1 MALETWAI
9 KSRSLACFLVASWKS
24 TQFLLVWLMLGFG
37 ARSKSNNR
45 RGIVSRP
52 SHFFINSC
60 PSGVAQLASHVAKL
74 TFNRVPR
81 IPMVGNWPFL
91 RMFPMNIALMHPSDS
106 MSLEHLCVCVLL
118 LCFQWFTSRTL
129 RTPQEIAL
137 SLPREPL
144 ISPRYLRSSP
154 HNDLLWVSEAGRSH
168 LCSCV
173 DIREWSIQVIPIEIQ
188 TYPILKC
195 PQPFSFDTFEKDY
208 LLLVPP
214 LQAPQTFRS
223 DAWSCWY
230 VLPTDRYPW
239 IDSDEQL
246 VGSSIRTCV
255 RASVFERVCSSA
267 ERELGFRNTYIR
279 ALVCEC

>member
-106 MSLEHLCVCVLL
+106 MSLEHLCVCVAIVLSMILL
-118 LCFQWFTSRTL
+118 RGHYVRRKKSHGLSQESLWFRLDIFSHL
-129 RTPQEIAL
+129 RTT
-137 SLPREPL
+137 
-144 ISPRYLRSSP
+144 IS
-154 HNDLLWVSEAGRSH
+154 
-168 LCSCV
+168 
-173 DIREWSIQVIPIEIQ
+173 
-188 TYPILKC
+188 
-195 PQPFSFDTFEKDY
+195 FECQKLADH
-208 LLLVPP
+208 
-214 LQAPQTFRS
+214 
-223 DAWSCWY
+223 
-230 VLPTDRYPW
+230 
-239 IDSDEQL
+239 
-246 VGSSIRTCV
+246 TCV
-255 RASVFERVCSSA
+255 RVLIFENDLQVIQLKFKRTAYLPTKWTSLENFSWI
-267 ERELGFRNTYIR
+267 L
-279 ALVCEC
+279 

>member
-60 PSGVAQLASHVAKL
+60 PRGVAQLASHVAKL

-106 MSLEHLCVCVLL
+106 MSLEHLCVCV
-118 LCFQWFTSRTL
+118 C
-129 RTPQEIAL
+129 IAIVL
-137 SLPREPL
+137 SIIYFENTTYAARNRIVSPKRAFDFASISSVISAQRSPL
-144 ISPRYLRSSP
+144 SVRS
-154 HNDLLWVSEAGRSH
+154 W
-168 LCSCV
+168 
-173 DIREWSIQVIPIEIQ
+173 
-188 TYPILKC
+188 
-195 PQPFSFDTFEKDY
+195 
-208 LLLVPP
+208 
-214 LQAPQTFRS
+214 
-223 DAWSCWY
+223 
-230 VLPTDRYPW
+230 
-239 IDSDEQL
+239 
-246 VGSSIRTCV
+246 
-255 RASVFERVCSSA
+255 
-267 ERELGFRNTYIR
+267 
-279 ALVCEC
+279 